1 MTQGSASCD
10 GVRQEGCPIEEVI
23 NNVDTYPVDI
33 MNQSRAISLFFV
45 LVLSSAGI
53 GTVTGPDVGSAAP
66 TEYETVAQSDG
77 AAISSAA
84 PASERQVEGG
94 EGMDSPKK
102 AQNASVENLDHMLV
116 RLMNAADKDE
126 FAERNG
132 MEYRNGSVL
141 VVVELEEG
149 ATMPQN
155 YNFAEEMNYTGQGEN
170 LAQAYVPAGNLR
182 PLSNESG
189 VERVRL
195 PMGSESLQKNGKN
208 ETGETES
215 PRADV
220 DEEPESSEKQKNQ
233 ATDGSE
239 TQGKGL
245 SSVMGGVLATLIIV
259 LTATYARRKL

>member
-1 MTQGSASCD
+1 
-10 GVRQEGCPIEEVI
+10 
-23 NNVDTYPVDI
+23 VDTYPVDI

-53 GTVTGPDVGSAAP
+53 GTVTERDVGSAAP
-66 TEYETVAQSDG
+66 TEYEAVAQSDG

-94 EGMDSPKK
+94 EGMDSPRKT
-102 AQNASVENLDHMLV
+102 QNASAENLDPILV
-116 RLMNAADKDE
+116 RLIDAADKDE

-141 VVVELEEG
+141 VMVNLEEG

-155 YNFAEEMNYTGQGEN
+155 YNVSEEMNYTGQGEN

-195 PMGSESLQKNGKN
+195 PMSSESLQKNGEN

-215 PRADV
+215 LGTDV
-220 DEEPESSEKQKNQ
+220 DEEPESSETRENQ
-233 ATDGSE
+233 GMDGSE
-239 TQGKGL
+239 TRGKGL
-245 SSVMGGVLATLIIV
+245 SSVMGGVLATLIII
-259 LTATYARRKL
+259 LTAAYARRKL